1 MTFGCQSEEVTQCFT
16 ADAAKEKAAFYI
28 LRPTGLHSESSGDEG
43 GQGILTTARLV
54 DPSCSY

>member
-28 LRPTGLHSESSGDEG
+28 LRPTGLHSENSGDEG
-43 GQGILTTARLV
+43 GQGILTTAELAG
-54 DPSCSY
+54 S

>member
-28 LRPTGLHSESSGDEG
+28 LRPTGLHSALETKEG
-43 GQGILTTARLV
+43 RE
-54 DPSCSY
+54 Y